1 MTKLNENTSKIQ
13 NLIEKISNLPKDRY
27 EEGYNEGYES
37 GYDIGF
43 ADGKSQSVTE
53 IEITSTITNVVQLAG
68 IVFENINTQTNY
80 ACAVLK
86 KSKNVNIVENQ
97 VIILCQSPH
106 GGVGFRYRNGNY
118 SYILIS
124 KEYDANTSIGDI
136 YEVVDLGG
144 KAEW

>member
-1 MTKLNENTSKIQ
+1 MSLNSKMTAIADNIRSITGKTEKLNLDEMALSI
-13 NLIEKISNLPKDRY
+13 
-27 EEGYNEGYES
+27 NEV
-37 GYDIGF
+37 YDIGYD
-43 ADGKSQSVTE
+43 DGKSQSVTE

-86 KSKNVNIVENQ
+86 KPKNVNIIDNQ

-136 YEVVDLGG
+136 YEVVDLGEKQYG
-144 KAEW
+144 N